1 MKSEL
6 GPGLRAV
13 REKKRLSLRAVAA
26 AVGISPSLLSQ
37 VETGKTHPS
46 VSTLYAIVTYLG
58 ISIDEVMGN
67 VIPPEDPVTRRGADF
82 PRAHP
87 GASAIQ
93 RVEDNPTI
101 EMENGVTWQRLAVGG
116 YSIVDPL
123 ITTYAPGGSSSIEG
137 RLMRHSG
144 IEYGFILYGELTL
157 KLDFD
162 TYILRPGDS
171 LCFDSLRPHIYI
183 NHTDQETQG
192 MWFVLGRHDSG
203 DGSDLLAEHGMALA
217 GERPRKSAV
226 DVLSALRELP
236 PGSGQPDRG
245 AVG

>member
-1 MKSEL
+1 MKSDL
-6 GPGLRAV
+6 GPGLRTV
-13 REKKRLSLRAVAA
+13 REAKGLSLRAVAA

-58 ISIDEVMGN
+58 MSIDEALGTSATPVM
-67 VIPPEDPVTRRGADF
+67 PDEDGDPRGRALPLPG
-82 PRAHP
+82 PRVSP
-87 GASAIQ
+87 IQ

-171 LCFDSLRPHIYI
+171 MAFDSLRPHLYI

-192 MWFVLGRHDSG
+192 MWFVLGRHEGD
-203 DGSDLLAEHGMALA
+203 DGSELLAEHGISRA
-217 GERPRKSAV
+217 GTRPLKSAV
-226 DVLSALRELP
+226 DVLSELHK
-236 PGSGQPDRG
+236 GDQ
-245 AVG
+245 

>member
-6 GPGLRAV
+6 GPGLRTARV
-13 REKKRLSLRAVAA
+13 AKGLSLRAVAS

-46 VSTLYAIVTYLG
+46 VSTLYAIVSYLG
-58 ISIDEVMGN
+58 MSIDEALGTSV
-67 VIPPEDPVTRRGADF
+67 PPVDPVEQRGVEHPVAAV
-82 PRAHP
+82 RASP
-87 GASAIQ
+87 IQ

-171 LCFDSLRPHIYI
+171 MCFDSLRPHLYI
-183 NHTDQETQG
+183 NHTAEETQG
-192 MWFVLGRHDSG
+192 MWFVLGRHDAD

-217 GERPRKSAV
+217 GSRPLKSAV
-226 DVLSALRELP
+226 DVLSELHK
-236 PGSGQPDRG
+236 GDRR
-245 AVG
+245 